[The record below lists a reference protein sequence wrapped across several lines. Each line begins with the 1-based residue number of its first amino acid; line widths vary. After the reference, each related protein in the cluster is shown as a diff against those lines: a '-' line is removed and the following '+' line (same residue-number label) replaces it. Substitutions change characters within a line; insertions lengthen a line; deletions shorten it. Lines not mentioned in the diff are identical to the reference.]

1 MRFARIATA
10 FALTATLTLGSASAP
25 LSAANAQRP
34 KSPLKFW
41 EGRTEST
48 GTVKLLMK
56 KPFKSHAVGIG
67 TIRSDGSLHLVQ
79 HVTEPDKAPF
89 DRVWHIREVA
99 PGRYS
104 GTMSQA
110 SGAVTIDEVDGKFR
124 FRFRMKGNLSVEQW
138 LYPSKD
144 WNSARNEVTIRKFGV
159 VVGRSEGIV
168 RKAR

>member
-48 GTVKLLMK
+48 GTVKLLMN

-67 TIRSDGSLHLVQ
+67 TIRSD
-79 HVTEPDKAPF
+79 D
-89 DRVWHIREVA
+89 
-99 PGRYS
+99 GRLDPRG
-104 GTMSQA
+104 GT
-110 SGAVTIDEVDGKFR
+110 
-124 FRFRMKGNLSVEQW
+124 
-138 LYPSKD
+138 
-144 WNSARNEVTIRKFGV
+144 
-159 VVGRSEGIV
+159 
-168 RKAR
+168 